1 MNIKKELENLE
12 LIKNYFYHFGDAS
25 KIGKF
30 ESKIDNLAHTYISKK
45 GSNMDIK
52 RITSGL
58 LGFPLVLIILL
69 IGNKYVVD
77 VALAIIALL
86 AMNEYFN
93 AISKVSNPVRWVG
106 YLSCLSIG
114 VVHLIPAENLNMV
127 VTITIPAI
135 LIVLFAQVIATEMK
149 TTFKDIA
156 YTFIGIFYVVFFI
169 MFVALIDGMENGKI
183 LIWYAIFAAWGTDIF
198 AYFVGRLIGKHK
210 FSKISPKKS
219 IEGCVAGTIGAVL
232 LMLIYTFFINNYLG
246 MEYSYI
252 YIGIIALI
260 LSLVGQIG
268 DFAASSIKRYVDI
281 KDFSNLIPGHGGM
294 LDRIDSLIFLA
305 PFAYVFFQ
313 GTFL

>member
-1 MNIKKELENLE
+1 MPKRRDI
-12 LIKNYFYHFGDAS
+12 
-25 KIGKF
+25 
-30 ESKIDNLAHTYISKK
+30 LAISCNSKK
-45 GSNMDIK
+45 GSIMDIK

-77 VALAIIALL
+77 IALSIIALL

-93 AISKVSNPVRWVG
+93 AVAKVSNPVRWVG
-106 YLSCLSIG
+106 YLSCLSIAI
-114 VVHLIPAENLNMV
+114 VHVIPAESLNIV
-127 VTITIPAI
+127 VTVAIPSI

-183 LIWYAIFAAWGTDIF
+183 LIWYAILAAWGTDIF
-198 AYFVGRLIGKHK
+198 AYFIGKLIGKHK

-219 IEGCVAGTIGAVL
+219 IEGCIAGTIGAII
-232 LMLIYTFFINNYLG
+232 LMLIYTYFVNNFLG

-305 PFAYVFFQ
+305 PFAYVLFQ
-313 GTFL
+313 GRFL